1 MAIEQLPGQMSLW
14 SDQQPKAVLPN
25 APPDEDPS
33 EQWFFQYHEHL
44 LLTVQAVHRL
54 RQAFLGKML

>member
-1 MAIEQLPGQMSLW
+1 MAIEELPGQMSLW
-14 SDQQPKAVLPN
+14 SDQQPKPLS
-25 APPDEDPS
+25 PPDEDPS